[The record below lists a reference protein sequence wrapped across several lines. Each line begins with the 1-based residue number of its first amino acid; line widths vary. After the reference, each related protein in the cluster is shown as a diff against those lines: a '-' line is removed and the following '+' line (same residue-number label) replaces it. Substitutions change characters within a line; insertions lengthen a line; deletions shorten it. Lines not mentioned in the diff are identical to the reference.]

1 MNAKTEGRT
10 SALGTAVGTRTT
22 GEAAAA
28 RRQRHALAATP
39 GAVPSAP
46 FGCTV
51 VVASH
56 LGRDRLAE
64 CVRSV
69 AAQDVDAREL
79 ELVVVTNGPRDG
91 STEVLEGCAQ
101 EHPQLRLRWF
111 HRDRAS
117 AGEARTLGIAASRF
131 GFVTFLDDDDRLEVG
146 YVRGMLEHAAD
157 DVIVVAGIHD
167 VDPDGVVDTDTTL
180 GRRIRALGAA
190 EPELRSVPWLLGFN
204 ACKLVPRAWAL
215 EQEYDA
221 DLRSG
226 EDLVYM
232 AGLLRRPATKVRV
245 SDGPGSS
252 YLRQVRSDSI
262 SRQPTS
268 FDFSVEQR
276 LAVIR
281 ALESGPA
288 ASSESGAAAVASLVR
303 AQTGFVSRYLETHPD
318 ERETVV
324 AAIETSGIRRFPWRA
339 LDGVRAKDLVIAYCF
354 APFSDTS
361 AIVAAKAVAERRRV
375 VDVITNDMTGVRR
388 VDPSAG
394 ALVDRWIDTQHT
406 IDSPPSFAGWAQIS
420 QFAAK
425 AVSVADRGDVRAGG
439 YETVYSRALWVGS
452 HLAAALFKL
461 DHWSVRWTAE
471 FSDPLR
477 TDATGALRA
486 GELQDDEVSRRLVRA
501 IESRGFDVPSGASL
515 FELIEDATYALADEI
530 IFTNENQRD
539 YMLAMV
545 SPRLRQHA
553 LSTSRVRPHPVPP
566 EYAYG
571 LQDSGY
577 SVSSSTVDIAYFGS
591 FYSNRGL
598 SDVLVAMRNL
608 PAADRTLVRLHL
620 FCSSPEAVRGEVD
633 GLGLSQ
639 NVVVNPYLPYLEFLS
654 ASRLFD
660 ALVVNDVERP
670 SSMTVNP
677 FLPSKV
683 SDYAGSGRPVWA
695 IYDQGSPLSSFPARY
710 RSAIGNSAAMVADLQ
725 EIVRDTV
732 RAREAEGS

>member
-1 MNAKTEGRT
+1 MDSKAEGQKIAHST
-10 SALGTAVGTRTT
+10 SGRETQRAPLGVGTAV
-22 GEAAAA
+22 
-28 RRQRHALAATP
+28 
-39 GAVPSAP
+39 P

-51 VVASH
+51 IVASH
-56 LGRDRLAE
+56 LGRDRLRE
-64 CVRSV
+64 CVNSV
-69 AAQDVDAREL
+69 AAQDADAREL
-79 ELVVVTNGPRDG
+79 EVVVVTNGPRDG
-91 STEVLEGCAQ
+91 SDEVLKACAR
-101 EHPQLRLRWF
+101 EHPHLQLRWF
-111 HRDRAS
+111 HRARAS

-131 GFVTFLDDDDRLEVG
+131 RYVTFLDDDDRLEVE
-146 YVRGMLEHAAD
+146 YVRGMLERAAE
-157 DVIVVAGIHD
+157 DVIVVADIHD
-167 VDPDGVVDTDTTL
+167 VDSDGVVDTDTTL
-180 GRRIRALGAA
+180 GQRIRAIGTV
-190 EPELRSVPWLLGFN
+190 EPELHTVPWLLGFN
-204 ACKLVPRAWAL
+204 ACKLIPRTWAL
-215 EQEYDA
+215 EQDYDA

-245 SDGPGSS
+245 STGARSS
-252 YLRQVRSDSI
+252 YLRQVRSESI
-262 SRQPTS
+262 SRQLPS
-268 FDFSVEQR
+268 FDFSVSQR

-281 ALESGPA
+281 ALESTVGA
-288 ASSESGAAAVASLVR
+288 TSDAVAAAVSVLVR
-303 AQTGFVSRYLETHPD
+303 AQAGFIARYVAAPPD
-318 ERETVV
+318 EYEAVV
-324 AAIETSGIRRFPWRA
+324 AAIETSGVRRFPWRA
-339 LDGVRAKDLVIAYCF
+339 LDGARAKDLVIAYCF

-388 VDPSAG
+388 VDHSAG
-394 ALVDRWIDTQHT
+394 ALVDRWIDTQHM
-406 IDSPPSFAGWAQIS
+406 IDSPPSFAGWSQIS
-420 QFAAK
+420 QFASK
-425 AVSVADRGDVRAGG
+425 AGAVADRGDVRAGG
-439 YETVYSRALWVGS
+439 YDTVYSRALWVGS

-477 TDATGALRA
+477 TDATGAWRA
-486 GELQDDEVSRRLVRA
+486 GDVQNDEISGRLIRA
-501 IESRGFDVPSGASL
+501 IKSRGFEAPSGSSL
-515 FELIEDATYALADEI
+515 FELIEDVTYALADEI

-539 YMLAMV
+539 YMLEMV

-553 LSTSRVRPHPVPP
+553 LARSRVRPHPVPP

-571 LQDSGY
+571 LRDSGY
-577 SVSSSTVDIAYFGS
+577 QVSSSTVDLAYFGS

-608 PAADRTLVRLHL
+608 PTADRALLRLHL
-620 FCSSPEAVRGEVD
+620 FCSNPDAVRGEVD

-670 SSMTVNP
+670 ASMPVNP

-683 SDYAGSGRPVWA
+683 SDYAGSGRPIWT
-695 IYDQGSPLSSFPARY
+695 IYDQGSPLSSYPAQY

-732 RAREAEGS
+732 RAREAQGR